1 MLHLVTKE
9 RFEEW
14 CKGKQPTQKIDL
26 VLEENIE
33 WPYFEIPETDSW
45 LLYVKELRIGLVFG
59 TVPSDFTISYDDW
72 KLEKIGEKPNT
83 KYILNIMKACV
94 YLNDDFYKVAGIG
107 EWRITNTRFPYTTD
121 FSIKICGDY
130 YHSTAIGY
138 EEKLKT
144 PIDKAEIRIK
154 DKLIEHVGN
163 GLRGNNKEGSRG
175 S

>member
-59 TVPSDFTISYDDW
+59 TVPSDLAISYDDL
-72 KLEKIGEKPNT
+72 KLEKSGEKPNP
-83 KYILNIMKACV
+83 KYILNIMKACE
-94 YLNDDFYKVAGIG
+94 YLNDYFYKVAGVG